1 MDKEQKTTKQL
12 EANVRRLKRTIKN
25 LREELRSER
34 YWAKVAARQ
43 ATQDFAQVQKASSQ
57 HFSPRKADEP
67 RFVFG
72 AVFLL
77 EIIYSLRLFLVLL

>member
-43 ATQDFAQVQKASSQ
+43 ATQDFAQVQEASS
-57 HFSPRKADEP
+57 
-67 RFVFG
+67 
-72 AVFLL
+72 
-77 EIIYSLRLFLVLL
+77 